1 MEFISAELEDG
12 KELTEI
18 RAKAMRP
25 SLEAVGRFDE
35 RRVRDR
41 FLDRFSPEDT
51 FKIVVSG
58 SLIGFYV
65 VFDKGDHLYLDHLY
79 ILPAH
84 QGKGLGGKVI
94 NELKAMAV
102 DSVIKLGALR
112 GSASNQFYLNHG
124 FRQTHS
130 DEFDIY
136 YQFN

>member
-1 MEFISAELEDG
+1 M
-12 KELTEI
+12 
-18 RAKAMRP
+18 KA

-35 RRVRDR
+35 NRVRTR

-51 FKIVVSG
+51 LKILVGG
-58 SLIGFYV
+58 SLVGFYV
-65 VFDKGDHLYLDHLY
+65 ILDKGDHLYLDHLY
-79 ILPAH
+79 ILPAY

-94 NELKAMAV
+94 TKLKVMAQG
-102 DSVIKLGALR
+102 STIKLGALK
-112 GSASNQFYLNHG
+112 GSASNEFYLNHG